1 MSTIVDFLGNDHR
14 ACDDLFASAEDA
26 VAQKN
31 WDSAR
36 SLFERFQTAMAH
48 HLAMEETVLFP
59 AFEARTGM
67 SSGPTQVMRMEHE
80 QMRGLLQEM
89 AGAVTNA
96 DQDRYLG
103 LSETLNMLMQQHN
116 LKEENMLY
124 PMSDQVL
131 GGERDSLIRA
141 MEAMTIQDAA
151 P

>member
-1 MSTIVDFLGNDHR
+1 MRTIVEFLGSDHH

-26 VAQKN
+26 AAQQN

-36 SLFERFQTAMAH
+36 SLFERFHAAMAH

-67 SSGPTQVMRMEHE
+67 SAGPTQVMRMEHE

-89 AGAVTNA
+89 AIAATSA
-96 DQDRYLG
+96 DQNRYLG

-124 PMSDQVL
+124 PMSDRVL
-131 GGERDSLIRA
+131 GGECDSLIRA
-141 MEAMTIQDAA
+141 MEAIAL
-151 P
+151 

>member
-1 MSTIVDFLGNDHR
+1 MRTIVDFLGTDHR

-26 VAQKN
+26 VAQKDR
-31 WDSAR
+31 DSAR
-36 SLFERFQTAMAH
+36 RLFERFQTAMAH
-48 HLAMEETVLFP
+48 HLALEEDVLFP

-67 SSGPTQVMRMEHE
+67 RSGPTEVMRTEHA

-89 AGAVTNA
+89 AISLANA
-96 DQDRYLG
+96 DHDRYLG

-131 GGERDSLIRA
+131 GGEREDVIHS
-141 MEAMTIQDAA
+141 MEAMPVQGTA